1 MIVWF
6 SGTGNSRYAAKV
18 LADALGD
25 ALLDAGQMIKK
36 GRDEKLYSERP
47 WVFVAP
53 TYAWR
58 MARILEDYIRRTEL
72 CGSRDAYFVLTCGGD
87 IGNAGKYAAELC
99 RDKNLS
105 YRGVLEV
112 VMPENYIAMFDVPSE
127 NESRKMVMAAKVL
140 LEKNAAAIRSGED
153 FPQHK
158 ARIGAALK
166 SGVINDGFYKFYV
179 KADAFYATEKCISC
193 GMCAERCPLNN
204 IRLADGKPRWGKDCT
219 HCMACICYC
228 PQEAIEYGKKSKGR
242 RRYRCEEL

>member
-87 IGNAGKYAAELC
+87 IGNAGKYVAELC
-99 RDKNLS
+99 RDKDLS
-105 YRGVLEV
+105 Y
-112 VMPENYIAMFDVPSE
+112 
-127 NESRKMVMAAKVL
+127 
-140 LEKNAAAIRSGED
+140 
-153 FPQHK
+153 
-158 ARIGAALK
+158 
-166 SGVINDGFYKFYV
+166 
-179 KADAFYATEKCISC
+179 
-193 GMCAERCPLNN
+193 
-204 IRLADGKPRWGKDCT
+204 
-219 HCMACICYC
+219 
-228 PQEAIEYGKKSKGR
+228 
-242 RRYRCEEL
+242 